1 MSKDPTAKTADRLAG
16 VIRDQAGTLYGKYR
30 GTVST
35 VGIGE
40 DLGKIRAFIPSVLG
54 EHKESI
60 WIEPAVPFAGNKHGM
75 MFLPEQG
82 DGVWIEFEA
91 GHPWLPIWTGF
102 WWGKNQKPADAT
114 EKVRVITTSHGHQI
128 VLDDDK
134 DEIRLEHGNGP
145 SIVIAGDKITIKVG
159 SKQLVLDDSAL
170 DVNSGNLKVT

>member
-1 MSKDPTAKTADRLAG
+1 MSDANDATSDRLAG
-16 VIRDQAGTLYGKYR
+16 LLRQQAGTLFGKYR
-30 GTVST
+30 GTVNT
-35 VGIGE
+35 VGTGD
-40 DLGKIRAFIPSVLG
+40 DLGRIKAFIPAVLG

-60 WIEPAVPFAGNKHGM
+60 WIEPAVPFAGNKHGI

-102 WWGKNQKPADAT
+102 WWGKNQKPLAGT
-114 EKVRVITTSHGHQI
+114 EKVRVISTSHGHQI

-134 DEIRLEHGNGP
+134 DELRLEHGNGP
-145 SIVIAGDKITIKVG
+145 SIVLAKDSITIKVG
-159 SKQLVLDDSAL
+159 SKQLVLDGSAL